1 MEYVHVFIRMAFYFL
16 AMLLFFFYKLS
27 YKPGFLHPRIRP
39 LYFWTMQFYQH
50 MKSSDN
56 ARKFFIFMVIIL
68 LTIAQAVDLSL
79 VTDYGFMKHDSYS
92 AYIQF
97 GLGMILTI
105 ALFRYSLSDKIL
117 SRKCGLM
124 IGYWGVLLTI
134 AVFAL
139 LKLFILQDVLYI
151 IFLARCIYP
160 KKEVDDDPK
169 GRESIHDDDFK
180 IISFRKAAILFFC
193 LKMMAV

>member
-1 MEYVHVFIRMAFYFL
+1 MAFYFL
-16 AMLLFFFYKLS
+16 AMLLFLFYKLG

-50 MKSSDN
+50 MKRSDN

-79 VTDYGFMKHDSYS
+79 VTDYDFMKHDSYS

-105 ALFRYSLSDKIL
+105 ALFRYSLSDRIL
-117 SRKCGLM
+117 SRKFGL
-124 IGYWGVLLTI
+124 IIDYWAVLLTI
-134 AVFAL
+134 AVLAL
-139 LKLFILQDVLYI
+139 LELFILQDVLYV
-151 IFLARCIYP
+151 IFLARFVYP

>member
-1 MEYVHVFIRMAFYFL
+1 MEYVLVLTRMAFYFL

-50 MKSSDN
+50 MKRSDN

-79 VTDYGFMKHDSYS
+79 VTDYDFMKHDSYS

-124 IGYWGVLLTI
+124 IGYWGILLTI
-134 AVFAL
+134 AVLAL
-139 LKLFILQDVLYI
+139 LELFILQDVLYV

-193 LKMMAV
+193 LKLMAL